1 MSRTGRLLGCVLSL
15 GLALTPL
22 AGAKP
27 LTPELFVQLRFI
39 EQTALNPDGSIL
51 AYTVATRT
59 PAAGAGERSE
69 VWVRQN
75 GEERRLL
82 DRSADPRWSPDGTG
96 LALLEASEDE
106 ARLKV
111 WWATRGTWS
120 VLRHAYLGPSRGGP
134 AYCWLPDGRI
144 LAQVRLP
151 AEPSKDALILDSKP
165 VATRAT
171 DRLVEWNPD
180 TGNTQEWL
188 EGVFTTIVPS
198 PDGSKVATLKLG
210 DLPLPNGVSRR
221 APATLVVLDRSS
233 GESRAFKDVVDPVA
247 SSVRWSADN
256 RSLAVQD
263 AAGGWWSLHLAAGE
277 ARPLPSQVRN
287 CAWVGSKLAVLDT
300 EWKLDGKTLL
310 PASATLF
317 GEGGSTLA
325 LTADQ
330 VVELEADGTTRPV
343 ADLPG
348 SGAPKLSWRAPG
360 AALPAV
366 ITRGDQMT
374 VISVGENVR
383 SEKAQSGLQ
392 PVAVSQNGLVT
403 LSVNPEHTHLAGPG
417 GTTWA
422 EQGSVTTNDQV
433 LSMTRASGQTDWLL
447 LPPVNVAAPY
457 PVVVWLAPGT
467 VYKGDAPPP
476 ETVLSNT
483 GSGFNAHLLTAQG
496 YAVYFPSM
504 DGPLDK
510 GLAQALRT
518 LRSEPR
524 LDGGRVAVMGQSEG
538 AEAALQ
544 AATQTHG
551 FKAVIALNPFVQQT
565 AWRAPGHSSPDRI
578 LEAMH
583 RPPAAKPAARDVQ
596 APVLLVSGEVEEG
609 HVGQFFAELYR
620 EGKPARLVRYRNET
634 GAVNKAEHVVHEWQQ
649 IYAWL
654 ERYLRAPV
662 GVK

>member
-1 MSRTGRLLGCVLSL
+1 MSRTRRLIGCLLGA

-22 AGAKP
+22 AVAKP

-39 EQTALNPDGSIL
+39 EQTALSPDGTTL

-82 DRSADPRWSPDGTG
+82 DRSADPRWSPDGKG
-96 LALLEASEDE
+96 LALLEASEE
-106 ARLKV
+106 ECRLKV
-111 WWATRGTWS
+111 WWAARGTWS

-165 VATRAT
+165 MSTRAT
-171 DRLVEWNPD
+171 DKLVEWNPD

-188 EGVFTTIVPS
+188 EGVFTTLVPS
-198 PDGSKVATLKLG
+198 PDGSKFATLKLG
-210 DLPLPNGVSRR
+210 DLPLPNRARR
-221 APATLVVLDRSS
+221 GAPATLVVLDRSS
-233 GESRAFKDVVDPVA
+233 GQTRTFKDVSDPVA
-247 SSVRWSADN
+247 ASLRWSADN
-256 RSLAVQD
+256 RSLAVRDGQ
-263 AAGGWWSLHLAAGE
+263 GGWWSLHVAAGE
-277 ARPLPSQVRN
+277 ARALPRQVRD
-287 CAWVGSKLAVLDT
+287 CAWVGSKLAVLEKD
-300 EWKLDGKTLL
+300 WLLDGKTFL
-310 PASATLF
+310 PGSTTLF
-317 GEGGSTLA
+317 GQAGTTLA

-330 VVELEADGTTRPV
+330 VVEVGTDGSTRPV
-343 ADLPG
+343 TDLPG
-348 SGAPKLSWRAPG
+348 SGTPKLSWKAPG

-374 VISVGENVR
+374 VISAGHNVR
-383 SEKAQSGLQ
+383 TEKAPAGLET
-392 PVAVSQNGLVT
+392 VAVSQDGLVA
-403 LSVNPEHTHLAGPG
+403 LSINPEHTHLAGPG

-433 LSMTRASGQTDWLL
+433 LTLSRPSGQTDWLL
-447 LPPVNVAAPY
+447 LPPASVAGPY
-457 PVVVWLAPGT
+457 PVVMWLAPGT
-467 VYKGDAPPP
+467 VYSNDSAPP

-496 YAVYFPSM
+496 YAVYFPSL
-504 DGPLDK
+504 DGPLDSA
-510 GLAQALRT
+510 LAQALKT
-518 LRSEPR
+518 LRSEKR
-524 LDGGRVAVMGQSEG
+524 LDAGRVAVMGQSEG

-544 AATQTHG
+544 AATQAHG

-565 AWRAPGHSSPDRI
+565 AWRASEHSSPDRI

-583 RPPAAKPAARDVQ
+583 RPPTPQPEARNVQ

-609 HVGQFFAELYR
+609 HAGEFFAQLYR

-634 GAVNKAEHVVHEWQQ
+634 GRVSKAEHVVHEWQQ
-649 IYAWL
+649 IYGWL